1 MQAQNSHE
9 NKTDSNESNED
20 NYKKYA
26 INSQSK
32 TNPITDSSGTDVLW
46 TAENDR
52 IRGGVSPSF
61 WQSFGGPDAFMLYQ
75 LGVRASG
82 EFRITPRTW
91 ISGSANLRLID
102 NYDKFQ
108 YTAPSDLPRVRTYM
122 REYATSER
130 LTLANLQATHV
141 AQLGSNQF
149 AMVYGGLLEPMF
161 AGVGGEWLYR
171 PVASRW
177 AFGVDLNRVK
187 QRGFEQRFSMRDYSV
202 TTGHATVYWDTGW
215 QGINTSLSVGQYL
228 AGDKGATIT
237 MSKRFDNGVLL
248 GAWATKTNVSSAQ
261 FGEGSFDKGMFVTIP
276 FDLMLPKSTV
286 TNGTFVYTPLTRDGG
301 AKLSRS
307 WQLYSITST
316 RDAKAFTYAPS
327 VNPQKTLESPE
338 TGRDILWPSR

>member
-108 YTAPSDLPRVRTYM
+108 YL
-122 REYATSER
+122 
-130 LTLANLQATHV
+130 
-141 AQLGSNQF
+141 
-149 AMVYGGLLEPMF
+149 
-161 AGVGGEWLYR
+161 
-171 PVASRW
+171 
-177 AFGVDLNRVK
+177 
-187 QRGFEQRFSMRDYSV
+187 
-202 TTGHATVYWDTGW
+202 
-215 QGINTSLSVGQYL
+215 SL
-228 AGDKGATIT
+228 IH
-237 MSKRFDNGVLL
+237 
-248 GAWATKTNVSSAQ
+248 
-261 FGEGSFDKGMFVTIP
+261 I
-276 FDLMLPKSTV
+276 
-286 TNGTFVYTPLTRDGG
+286 
-301 AKLSRS
+301 
-307 WQLYSITST
+307 
-316 RDAKAFTYAPS
+316 
-327 VNPQKTLESPE
+327 
-338 TGRDILWPSR
+338 